1 MISLDR
7 QAYLAKEIINGLGEH
22 LEVDNKDRAVK
33 IAKRAIEK
41 FASSLSD
48 IDTVVK
54 QKIASIKRGVMEGTS
69 EWKAL
74 YDKFYSEEVNKK

>member
-22 LEVDNKDRAVK
+22 LKIDNKDRAVK
-33 IAKRAIEK
+33 IAKRTIEQ
-41 FASSLSD
+41 FVSSLSD

-54 QKIASIKRGVMEGTS
+54 QKITSIKRGIMEGTS

-74 YDKFYSEEVNKK
+74 YDRFYLEELNKR